1 MSAIE
6 REIQL
11 SNGKMVRGECAGGM
25 KQFSDRLVESIRK
38 AGNPCVVGLDPRI
51 DLMPAFVKSGRRRPT
66 KEMVRAVIR
75 DFHEAVLDAVADL
88 VPAVKPQLAF
98 FEQYGSA
105 GIAAFEDTVQAA
117 KGRGL
122 LVIAD
127 GKRNDIASTAEAYA
141 AAFLGETNGLG
152 EKQNTFDADAM
163 TVTPY
168 LGQDSLLPFAKV
180 CRRDGKGIFVVLKT
194 SNAGSRDYQDQVLQA
209 TGRPLYESVAA
220 TVNELGK
227 PLIGDSGYSSVGA
240 VVGATFPDDAR
251 RLRSLMPR
259 AFILVTGYGVQGA
272 KGRNAAVCFNADGL
286 GAVVSSS
293 RAITYAYPGENVN
306 SRTFAKCVRENMLR
320 MIDDITKSLTAAAR
334 VG

>member
-1 MSAIE
+1 M
-6 REIQL
+6 
-11 SNGKMVRGECAGGM
+11 
-25 KQFSDRLVESIRK
+25 
-38 AGNPCVVGLDPRI
+38 VGLDPRI
-51 DLMPAFVKSGRRRPT
+51 DLMPAFVKKGRGRPT
-66 KEMVRAVIR
+66 NEVVRAVIR

-98 FEQYGSA
+98 LEQYGSA

-117 KGRGL
+117 KRRGL

-141 AAFLGETNGLG
+141 AAFLGETDVLG
-152 EKQNTFDADAM
+152 ENRKAFDADAM

-168 LGQDSLLPFAKV
+168 LGEDSLLPFTEV
-180 CRRDGKGIFVVLKT
+180 CRRDGKGMFVVLKT

-209 TGRPLYESVAA
+209 SGRPLYESVAA

-227 PLIGDSGYSSVGA
+227 RLIGDFGYSSVGA

-251 RLRSLMPR
+251 RLRSLMPQ

-272 KGRNAAVCFNADGL
+272 SGRNTAICFNADEM
-286 GAVVSSS
+286 GAIVSSS
-293 RAITYAYPGENVN
+293 RAITYANPSEGL
-306 SRTFAKCVRENMLR
+306 SSGAFAKCVRENTLH
-320 MIDDITKSLTAAAR
+320 MIDDITTALTAAVRA
-334 VG
+334 G